1 MFSNHTFD
9 ITKTDQT
16 KSKLKNNYEKRIFSF
31 MSLQVLECN
40 QITQA
45 INILQGLIPKED
57 DKKLDPDHLKK
68 LFVFSV
74 MWSVGAILELD
85 DRKKVKY
92 FL

>member
-1 MFSNHTFD
+1 
-9 ITKTDQT
+9 
-16 KSKLKNNYEKRIFSF
+16 

-57 DKKLDPDHLKK
+57 DKNIDPDHLKK

-74 MWSVGAILELD
+74 VWSVGAILELD
-85 DRKKVKY
+85 DRKKVVSPEMC
-92 FL
+92 FLK

>member
-1 MFSNHTFD
+1 
-9 ITKTDQT
+9 
-16 KSKLKNNYEKRIFSF
+16 

-57 DKKLDPDHLKK
+57 DKNIDPDHLEK

-85 DRKKVKY
+85 DRKKVVSPEMC
-92 FL
+92 FLK